1 LEQPR
6 HSYLRRSG
14 WASSRPFLTTEA
26 APQDGQAT
34 PSGHHMSRTVWK
46 HLASSKRSW
55 MFTMMGRLAAP
66 IATAVEVVQ
75 DLRS

>member
-1 LEQPR
+1 
-6 HSYLRRSG
+6 
-14 WASSRPFLTTEA
+14 LTTEA

-55 MFTMMGRLAAP
+55 IFTMMRRPGHEIVVAA
-66 IATAVEVVQ
+66 EVVRE
-75 DLRS
+75 LRA